1 MTALATLLRDMIASE
16 GPIPLERFMAIAN
29 GHPALGYYASRD
41 PFGAAGDF
49 TTAPEISQMFGELV
63 GLWAAET
70 WRACGA
76 PSPVHLVELGPGRG
90 TMMADA
96 LRALR
101 VAPDFLAA
109 AQIHLVEASPTL
121 TTRQR
126 ETLAQVGNVQ
136 WHTTL
141 ESVPP
146 GPAIVLANEF
156 FDALPVRHFVRIAGA
171 WRERLV
177 GVGDDGAF
185 VWGAAPDAET
195 DLRIDA
201 PDGALLEIAAVAQ
214 RVMTSLARRLV
225 EQGGALLA
233 IDYGHAT
240 TGLGETLQAVRRH
253 RFVDP
258 LETPGEADLTVHVD
272 FAALAR
278 AAQAT
283 GAGVQGPVTQK
294 TFLQQIG
301 IRQRAAVLSKHA
313 TPDGAQKIATAL
325 NRLTAQDSPTA
336 MGTLFK
342 AVAVT
347 QPDAPPLAGFITE
360 SEP

>member
-1 MTALATLLRDMIASE
+1 MTALAAMLREMVASE

-29 GHPALGYYASRD
+29 GHPTLGYYASRD

-63 GLWAAET
+63 GLWAAEA

-109 AQIHLVEASPTL
+109 AWVHLVEASPTL
-121 TTRQR
+121 TARQH
-126 ETLAQVGNVQ
+126 ETLAHVPDIR

-141 ESVPP
+141 ETVPP

-171 WRERLV
+171 WRERFV
-177 GVGDDGAF
+177 GLGDGGAF
-185 VWGAAPDAET
+185 VWGVAPDAET
-195 DLRIDA
+195 DLCIDA
-201 PDGALLEIAAVAQ
+201 PDGALLEIGAVAQ
-214 RVMTSLARRLV
+214 RVMTSLAQRLV

-240 TGLGETLQAVRRH
+240 TSLGETLQAVRRH

-258 LETPGEADLTVHVD
+258 LDTPGEADLTVHLD

-278 AAQAT
+278 AAQAA
-283 GAGVQGPVTQK
+283 GADIQGPVTQAL
-294 TFLQQIG
+294 FLNQIG
-301 IRQRAAVLSKHA
+301 IRQRAAVLSKSA
-313 TPDGAQKIATAL
+313 TPEGAQKIATAL

-342 AVAVT
+342 AMAVT
-347 QPDAPPLAGFITE
+347 QPGAPPLAGFIIE
-360 SEP
+360 SAP